1 MRKFALCL
9 TALAFV
15 LSANAQKQDT
25 LYVVK
30 HDNACAQKAECDHQ
44 TCQQHAE
51 SEKKADCC
59 EKKEQAAGHECK
71 QKAEGHECE
80 HKAACEQKEGSCE
93 KKEQTASHECKHE
106 AACEQKEG
114 NCEKKEQA
122 AGHECKHEAAA
133 NGGVPYT
140 IARNY
145 FVRNDA
151 KFQGSKLIKNAE
163 DFQAIFGKAAVMG
176 ENGTPTPIDF
186 DKQFVLAIVRPE
198 TNVNT
203 QITPN
208 TLTADDNEL
217 KFNYNILQGRSQGHN
232 IVPALILIIDREYLR
247 QNINVSSRVKHL
259 TIEDDPDAVL
269 QGVYD

>member
-1 MRKFALCL
+1 MKKFALCL

-15 LSANAQKQDT
+15 LSANAQNDS

-30 HDNACAQKAECDHQ
+30 HDSACV
-44 TCQQHAE
+44 
-51 SEKKADCC
+51 KKADCSKDC
-59 EKKEQAAGHECK
+59 CKENADGKKDCCK
-71 QKAEGHECE
+71 E
-80 HKAACEQKEGSCE
+80 KAASG
-93 KKEQTASHECKHE
+93 AS
-106 AACEQKEG
+106 ATVMSG
-114 NCEKKEQA
+114 N
-122 AGHECKHEAAA
+122 
-133 NGGVPYT
+133 VPYT

-145 FVRNDA
+145 FVRNDS

-163 DFQAIFGKAAVMG
+163 DFEAIFGKAATMG

-198 TNVNT
+198 TKVNT

-208 TLTADDNEL
+208 TLNADANEL
-217 KFNYNILQGRSQGHN
+217 KFNYNILQGREQSHT
-232 IVPALILIIDREYLR
+232 IVPALILIIDRQYLR